1 MTIRNGVFEYKK
13 EGKNIVDWKIRTQ
26 EKEGVFSIRV
36 QDNDRN
42 ELYRQKNISGD
53 KIYVSEY
60 VTDHQPGTA
69 PPLKIVSAAFATS
82 GDW

>member
-1 MTIRNGVFEYKK
+1 M
-13 EGKNIVDWKIRTQ
+13 
-26 EKEGVFSIRV
+26 RV
-36 QDNDRN
+36 QNNDRN
-42 ELYRQKNISGD
+42 ELYRQKNTSGD

-82 GDW
+82 GD